1 MNIWWIATLASICV
15 ALLIQYYCASK
26 LLRIK
31 QQIAIKNSSLRE
43 ARDESS
49 RLADQEIS
57 LKNQQKS
64 LEATIDRLRADIKRL
79 SQQLSDKGVS
89 VPKPEFDISIL
100 EQVETTPAE
109 SEAEKS

>member
-1 MNIWWIATLASICV
+1 MNVWWIATLASICI

-31 QQIAIKNSSLRE
+31 QQIALKNSALRE

-49 RLADQEIS
+49 RLADQEVS

-79 SQQLSDKGVS
+79 RQQISDKGIS
-89 VPKPEFDISIL
+89 IPDPEFDISIL
-100 EQVETTPAE
+100 ESAE
-109 SEAEKS
+109 SSPEDSALAEK

>member
-1 MNIWWIATLASICV
+1 M
-15 ALLIQYYCASK
+15 
-26 LLRIK
+26 RIK

-89 VPKPEFDISIL
+89 VPEPEFDISIL
-100 EQVETTPAE
+100 EHVETTPAE